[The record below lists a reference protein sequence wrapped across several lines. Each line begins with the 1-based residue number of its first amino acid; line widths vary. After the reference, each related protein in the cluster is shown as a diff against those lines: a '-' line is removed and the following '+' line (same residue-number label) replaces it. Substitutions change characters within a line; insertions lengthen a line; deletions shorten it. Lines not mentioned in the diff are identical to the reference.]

1 MTQNK
6 FDDPTQFILN
16 KITIDGVDLMSFFV
30 NLTIYENIY
39 IPTVTGELMLL
50 ETDSGEFME
59 KNKIEFTEDI
69 HVSAVNALDQELNF
83 KGVCCGVR
91 GETTKDSKRIYV
103 VEFSSKTARMNE
115 SSFVTKRFNNIKPQA
130 VVQEML
136 DKRIKTKGES
146 ELMGD
151 GEPMNFVGSRR
162 KPFDI
167 IKYVCTHGV
176 TSESKATDKKQA
188 KEEKT
193 KGTTGFLC
201 WETLKGYRFAS
212 VDQLKTGEVGMKHV
226 KYKKQLAKRGVGME
240 QAMRG
245 VIEAEFPKLGNMQ
258 DKQRSG
264 AFNNVT
270 VLFDMDKGYY
280 KEYGYESS
288 KKTATEKQQE
298 INSKPTRYLLKTTSN
313 ERHNLECESAQSDT
327 GDATRRQLAQNV
339 VRQNT
344 FDDQIGEFTLPPSFE
359 MRAGD
364 RIDFEISKVKSEKEG
379 GYDEKH
385 SGEYIIKGVAHHL
398 FSNGKAYTKLITMR
412 STTQQDDATSKK

>member
-6 FDDPTQFILN
+6 YNDPTQFQLS
-16 KITIDGVDLMSFFV
+16 KITIDGKDMMSFFV
-30 NLTIYENIY
+30 KLSIYENIY
-39 IPTVTGELMLL
+39 IPTVTGDITLL
-50 ETDSGEFME
+50 ETDGGEFME
-59 KNKIEFTEDI
+59 KEGIEFTEEI
-69 HVSAVNALDQELNF
+69 EVSATNALDQELSF

-91 GETTKDSKRIYV
+91 GEMTKDSKRVYM
-103 VEFSSKTARMNE
+103 VEFSSMTARKNE
-115 SSFVTKRFNNIKPQA
+115 SNFVTKRFNNIKPQD

-136 DKRIKTKGES
+136 DKKIETEGET
-146 ELMGD
+146 ELLAD
-151 GEPMNFVGSRR
+151 GEPMNFLGSRR

-176 TSESKATDKKQA
+176 TSDSKATDKK
-188 KEEKT
+188 KEMEET
-193 KGTTGFLC
+193 TRGTTGFLC

-212 VDQLKTGEVGMKHV
+212 VDQIKKGEVGMKHE
-226 KYKKQLAKRGVGME
+226 KYRKQLAKRGVPMD

-245 VIEAEFPKLGNMQ
+245 VIECEFPKIGNMQ
-258 DKQRSG
+258 DKQRAG

-280 KEYGYESS
+280 KEYKYETDKETS
-288 KKTATEKQQE
+288 TDKQRE
-298 INSKPTRYLLKTTSN
+298 INDKPTRFLLKTTSN
-313 ERHNLECESAQSDT
+313 ERHNLECEAAQPDT
-327 GDATRRQLAQNV
+327 GDNTKRQLAQNA

-344 FDDQIGEFTLPPSFE
+344 FDDQYGEFTLPPSFE

-385 SGEYIIKGVAHHL
+385 SGEYVIKGVAHHL
-398 FSNGKAYTKLITMR
+398 YSNGQAYTKLSTIR